1 MESNVTASEF
11 EFEAPVDS
19 SFAENPPHSR
29 ASKPRGVGG
38 SQAGSRFREKKSIAE
53 VASV

>member
-11 EFEAPVDS
+11 EVEAPVD

-38 SQAGSRFREKKSIAE
+38 SQAGSRFMEKNSVAE
-53 VASV
+53 VISV